1 MITLLIPSYN
11 HADYIVACLDAARAV
26 DIPGRKILVIDD
38 GSTDGTVDVVK
49 GYMESL
55 SDHSIELIC
64 KQNSGLVSSLNLG
77 LDSAVTEF
85 FYLVASD
92 DLPNAEGISK
102 SVKELVDNPNAKFIV
117 GGGYA
122 FYDDAP
128 EKKLPVY
135 GRAQDVFFR
144 LSPESMARNLFLNYP
159 SPMLLQSTVFRTDA
173 LRAIGG
179 WDSSLVLDDYP
190 TFVKLLL
197 MFPLLDTDFFFVPEF
212 CVVGYRQHG
221 SNSYKNIRRQYFM
234 VSAVIASL
242 APESIKVKAISRV
255 LASYILSAIKVRD
268 FSAIRAMLAASE
280 TKYVLSA
287 LPAMLELL
295 CRKIFARFFA

>member
-11 HADYIVACLDAARAV
+11 HENYIVDCLDAARSV
-26 DIPGRKILVIDD
+26 DIPGRKILVVDD
-38 GSTDGTVDVVK
+38 GSTDGTVGVVK
-49 GYMESL
+49 EYMERL
-55 SDHSIELIC
+55 NDHSIELVC
-64 KQNSGLVSSLNLG
+64 KKNSGLVSSLNLG
-77 LDSAVTEF
+77 LDAAVTEF

-102 SVKELVDNPNAKFIV
+102 SVRELINNPDAKFIV

-144 LSPESMARNLFLNYP
+144 LPPESIARSLFLNYP
-159 SPMLLQSTVFRTDA
+159 SPLLLQSTVFRTEA

-179 WDSSLVLDDYP
+179 WDSNLVLDDYP
-190 TFVKLLL
+190 TFVKMLLKY
-197 MFPLLDTDFFFVPEF
+197 PLLNTDFFFAPEF
-212 CVVGYRQHG
+212 CVVGYRQHS
-221 SNSYKNIRRQYFM
+221 SNSYKNIRRQYSM

-280 TKYVLSA
+280 PKYVLSA
-287 LPAMLELL
+287 LPAMIELL
-295 CRKIFARFFA
+295 CRKICARFIA